1 MHQLNVATTAEDGDM
16 VSEMLRVVPRF
27 QYHLTAVCLSLIAVG
42 GCAESRL
49 PHASA
54 DMVSKP
60 VVLPMGPIPDQSAKY
75 VLVPG
80 DVVEIKFFY
89 HSQLNE
95 RTPIRPDGRIAL
107 QLVDDIQASGLTPMQ
122 LDKALTE
129 AYARHIKDPEL
140 SVLVKE
146 FSQRQV
152 YVGGE
157 VHNPGLVR
165 SPESISALRAI
176 FQSGGFK
183 DTGNLESVVILRY
196 NGTPT
201 PEFMIVNLKSA
212 LKHGVEQQDIWLQSY
227 DVVYVPKTYIASA
240 NQFMS
245 EYIDKMIPIQR
256 SIGLFWNFIP
266 GSGSTI
272 VGR

>member
-1 MHQLNVATTAEDGDM
+1 VGAEDFNM
-16 VSEMLRVVPRF
+16 VHEMVRVLQRGRS
-27 QYHLTAVCLSLIAVG
+27 HTIAVCLSLVAVG
-42 GCAESRL
+42 GCADSRS

-54 DMVSKP
+54 DTVSKP
-60 VVLPMGPIPDQSAKY
+60 VMLPMGPIPDQSAKY

-107 QLVDDIQASGLTPMQ
+107 QLIDDIQAAGMTPMQ

-146 FSQRQV
+146 FAQRQV

-157 VHNPGLVR
+157 VHNPGLIR
-165 SPESISALRAI
+165 SQESVTVLRAI

-183 DTGNLESVVILRY
+183 DTGNIESVVILRY

-201 PEFMIVNLKSA
+201 PEFKIVDLETA
-212 LKHGVEQQDIWLQSY
+212 LKHGSEQQDIWLQSY

-240 NQFMS
+240 NQFVS

-256 SIGLFWNFIP
+256 SIGVFWNFFP
-266 GSGSTI
+266 GGGNT
-272 VGR
+272 VLGR

>member
-1 MHQLNVATTAEDGDM
+1 MPPAPTD
-16 VSEMLRVVPRF
+16 
-27 QYHLTAVCLSLIAVG
+27 LS
-42 GCAESRL
+42 
-49 PHASA
+49 
-54 DMVSKP
+54 SKS
-60 VVLPMGPIPDQSAKY
+60 VVLPFGQMPDQSAKY

-80 DVVEIKFFY
+80 DVIEIKFFY
-89 HSQLNE
+89 HAQLNE

-107 QLVDDIQASGLTPMQ
+107 QLVDDIQAAGLTPMQ

-157 VHNPGLVR
+157 VHNPGLIR
-165 SPESISALRAI
+165 SQESVTALRAI

-201 PEFMIVNLKSA
+201 PEFMIVDLKTA
-212 LKHGVEQQDIWLQSY
+212 LKHGAEQQDIWLQSY
-227 DVVYVPKTYIASA
+227 DVVYVPKTYIATA

-256 SIGLFWNFIP
+256 SIGVFWNFFP
-266 GSGSTI
+266 GGGNT
-272 VGR
+272 VLGR

>member
-1 MHQLNVATTAEDGDM
+1 MQ
-16 VSEMLRVVPRF
+16 
-27 QYHLTAVCLSLIAVG
+27 CLQGSTMRRACFPPELSVMIREYRSGLIALCLCVAAAG
-42 GCAESRL
+42 GCAESRTAHVSAGANLQQEL
-49 PHASA
+49 PTGHGLDRS
-54 DMVSKP
+54 S
-60 VVLPMGPIPDQSAKY
+60 KY
-75 VLVPG
+75 VLAPG

-95 RTPIRPDGRIAL
+95 RTPIRPDGRISL
-107 QLVDDIQASGLTPMQ
+107 QLVDDIQASGLTPME
-122 LDKALTE
+122 LDQALTE

-146 FSQRQV
+146 FAQRQV

-157 VHNPGLVR
+157 VNQPGLIR
-165 SPESISALRAI
+165 SQESISALRAI

-196 NGTPT
+196 DGTPT
-201 PEFMIVNLKSA
+201 PVFLIVNLKNT
-212 LKHGVEQQDIWLQSY
+212 LKHGAEQQDIWLQPY
-227 DVVYVPKTYIASA
+227 DVVFVPKTYIASA

-245 EYIDKMIPIQR
+245 EYVDKMIPIQR

-266 GSGSTI
+266 GSGSR
-272 VGR
+272 VFGQ

>member
-1 MHQLNVATTAEDGDM
+1 MTCESFDM
-16 VSEMLRVVPRF
+16 GKRSR
-27 QYHLTAVCLSLIAVG
+27 QQLIAMCLCLMSLG

-49 PHASA
+49 PRASTDTA
-54 DMVSKP
+54 SKP
-60 VVLPMGPIPDQSAKY
+60 AILPMGPIPDPSAKY
-75 VLVPG
+75 ILVPG
-80 DVVEIKFFY
+80 DVVEVKFFY
-89 HSQLNE
+89 HAQLNE

-107 QLVDDIQASGLTPMQ
+107 QLIDDMQAAGMTPMQ
-122 LDKALTE
+122 LDKALTD

-146 FSQRQV
+146 FAPRQI

-157 VHNPGLVR
+157 VHNPGLIR
-165 SPESISALRAI
+165 SQESVTVLRAI

-201 PEFMIVNLKSA
+201 PELMIVDLKTA
-212 LKHGVEQQDIWLQSY
+212 LKYGTEQQDIWLQSY
-227 DVVYVPKTYIASA
+227 DVVYVPKTYIATA

-256 SIGLFWNFIP
+256 SIGVFWNFFP
-266 GSGSTI
+266 GGGNT
-272 VGR
+272 VFGR